1 MHLRQ
6 RIRDGSQSVTAKL
19 GGEAPLTGA
28 VSSPSLRVMS
38 LDAELLELAVQ
49 EDVSPDL
56 LSRLVRHSG
65 ARRHVALFRRDL
77 SSELIEEIIDLGSA
91 RTLAANSSL
100 PALARARLA
109 EHPQPEV
116 RAALAANA
124 SDDPPG
130 ILVRLSQDP
139 EPFVRSFLAMNDRLD
154 PVVRAGLATDPEPSV
169 RSSLVQHW
177 RDAPEHVRRT
187 LLTDPEPEVRRAAV
201 HAFVPPSDLLPG
213 LLADGATRAAAI
225 RFAEPTAEMAA
236 DPDAG
241 VRQTL
246 ARHPDLSTT
255 VRDLLAADP
264 DVLVRSAVAAR
275 PDTPPA
281 VREALEA
288 TLQTDD
294 PAERWLLGFDR
305 HQCSPSTPERP
316 APAAHSR
323 EQAEDLLA
331 RAGL

>member
-1 MHLRQ
+1 
-6 RIRDGSQSVTAKL
+6 
-19 GGEAPLTGA
+19 
-28 VSSPSLRVMS
+28 MS
-38 LDAELLELAVQ
+38 LDAELLELATQ
-49 EDVSPDL
+49 EDVAPDL
-56 LSRLVRHSG
+56 LSRLVRHAG

-77 SSELIEEIIDLGSA
+77 TPELVEEIMGLGSA

-100 PALARARLA
+100 PAVGRAQLV
-109 EHPQPEV
+109 EHPQTEV

-124 SDDPPG
+124 PDDPPG
-130 ILVRLSQDP
+130 ILIRLSQDP

-154 PVVRAGLATDPEPSV
+154 PVIRAGLATDPESSV

-177 RDAPEHVRRT
+177 RDAPEQVQRT
-187 LLTDPEPEVRRAAV
+187 LLTDPDPKIRRAAV
-201 HAFVPPSDLLPG
+201 HAYVPPPDLLPG
-213 LLADGATRAAAI
+213 LLADGATRVGAI
-225 RFAEPTAEMAA
+225 RFAEPTADMAA

-241 VRQTL
+241 VREAL
-246 ARHPDLSTT
+246 ARHPALPTT

-281 VREALEA
+281 LREALEA

-294 PAERWLLGFDR
+294 PAEQWLLDVHR
-305 HQCSPSTPERP
+305 HQCPPSTPKRP
-316 APAAHSR
+316 APAARSR
-323 EQAEDLLA
+323 EQVEDLLT